1 MQASFIRKEMGVN
14 LKPKKQPQNRNEEQ
28 RHYCKEEEVIRQEK

>member
-1 MQASFIRKEMGVN
+1 MEASFIHKETDVN
-14 LKPKKQPQNRNEEQ
+14 LKRKKQPQNRNEEQ